1 MSVRVDIQHAP
12 DIAAQKKMRVPA
24 PGDFRKWV
32 RAALARRRKDAEV
45 SLRIVAEAEI
55 AQLNRRYRH
64 KRGATNVLSF
74 PADLL
79 PGAPEPLL
87 GDVVICAQVVVR
99 EAREQRKTAR
109 AHWAHMTVHGTL
121 HLLGYDHLVESEADV
136 MEAVETEIMARLGF
150 RDPYKERR
158 KI

>member
-1 MSVRVDIQHAP
+1 MSVRVDVQRAP
-12 DIAAQKKMRVPA
+12 DIVAQKKLRVPV

-45 SLRIVAEAEI
+45 SLRIVAEEEI
-55 AQLNRRYRH
+55 AQLNLRYRR

-74 PADLL
+74 AADLG
-79 PGAPEPLL
+79 PDVPEPIL
-87 GDVVICAQVVVR
+87 GDVVICAQVVIR
-99 EAREQRKTAR
+99 EAREQRKTTR
-109 AHWAHMTVHGTL
+109 SHWAHMTIHGTL
-121 HLLGYDHLVESEADV
+121 HLLGYDHQEEKEADA